1 MSRQVIKSATKKR
14 LLDLGFPATVAHD
27 LARGVKFT
35 ELLKL
40 SYDEPLHEETT
51 MTPKSI
57 IENSAHVNLLDLAPY
72 YARSNTGEW
81 EVENAYSFEKR
92 LSKAI
97 EKLNSW
103 KMAKLSEWFIA
114 RKIEESGYFEYY
126 GINYENSRYW
136 SVPTGSVGSG
146 YASHPSRPDAYYL
159 LQLPRITD
167 FEDDALQIWSQAPR
181 KLKDFI
187 RRFPNWEA
195 QLRARERSLTSN
207 VESFLQDEIRIKEKD
222 FLESYGE
229 EWSAYIEGKLWKL
242 SPRQKSLNFPK
253 GI

>member
-14 LLDLGFPATVAHD
+14 LLELGFPATVAHD

-35 ELLKL
+35 ELLQL

-57 IENSAHVNLLDLAPY
+57 VENSAHVNLLELAPY

-81 EVENAYSFEKR
+81 VVENAYSFDKR

-97 EKLNSW
+97 ENLNSR
-103 KMAKLSEWFIA
+103 KMARLSEWFIA
-114 RKIEESGYFEYY
+114 RKIEESGYFDYY
-126 GINYENSRYW
+126 GINRDYGNGRYY
-136 SVPTGSVGSG
+136 SF
-146 YASHPSRPDAYYL
+146 PSLPDAYYL

-229 EWSAYIEGKLWKL
+229 EWSAYIGGKLWKL
-242 SPRQKSLNFPK
+242 SPRQKSLNFPM